1 MKKYKVTINRELL
14 CRVYHDTIVEA
25 EGEDEAWE
33 KACDEIDFG
42 DTEVRDCIYS
52 DDNIEEVKE

>member
-1 MKKYKVTINRELL
+1 MKKHKVTINRELL

-33 KACDEIDFG
+33 KAEMLPVDFNW
-42 DTEVRDCIYS
+42 ESESASVS
-52 DDNIEEVKE
+52 DMEQ